1 MATYHEVPRP
11 ERPRGTEAERWDQV
25 YRYLYK
31 LAEHL
36 ENIINNMTKEGA
48 QNNGDHAERQSGL

>member
-11 ERPRGTEAERWDQV
+11 ERPRGTEAERWDQL

-36 ENIINNMTKEGA
+36 ENILNNMTKEGEKR
-48 QNNGDHAERQSGL
+48 NG

>member
-48 QNNGDHAERQSGL
+48 KKDARI